1 RDSNNRTA
9 CRRCRKKQRCRDR
22 SPRRPLRAGLRG
34 LSQDRLAGDRR
45 RSRRGQLHGARRGP
59 IARCDL
65 ARGARPGGVRE
76 PQHAGG
82 PRAIPCRFFG
92 AAIIGRHPL
101 KIVVTVKQVPDPNS
115 NFALESDNT
124 ISREKEAVL
133 DPGDECGVEEGLQ
146 LKESL
151 GGEVILVSMGPERAK
166 DAIRKGLSMG
176 ADRGVL
182 ISDAALAGADALLT
196 AKALAA
202 AIKQE
207 QPDLV
212 ICATESYDGSTGM
225 VPPMLAELLGMPQ
238 LTFAKKVEVDGS
250 SVKVHRQTADGYQ
263 VVETAT
269 PALIT
274 VTAAIAEPRYASL
287 KGIMAAR
294 SKEIKQVSLGD
305 LGVEKSEPAE
315 TIEGVVDAETRKAGE
330 VIEDDGS
337 AVERIAKVLAEATV
351 I

>member
-1 RDSNNRTA
+1 MLVF
-9 CRRCRKKQRCRDR
+9 RRSDNDR
-22 SPRRPLRAGLRG
+22 S
-34 LSQDRLAGDRR
+34 
-45 RSRRGQLHGARRGP
+45 
-59 IARCDL
+59 
-65 ARGARPGGVRE
+65 
-76 PQHAGG
+76 
-82 PRAIPCRFFG
+82 
-92 AAIIGRHPL
+92 PL

-115 NFALESDNT
+115 NLSLEGDNT

-146 LKESL
+146 LKEAH

-182 ISDAALAGADALLT
+182 VSDAALAGADALLT
-196 AKALAA
+196 ARVLAA

-238 LTFAKKVEVDGS
+238 VTFAKKVEIADS
-250 SVKVHRQTADGYQ
+250 TVKVHRQTSDGYQ
-263 VVETAT
+263 VVEAPR

-294 SKEIKQVSLGD
+294 SKEIKQLAVAD
-305 LGVEKSEPAE
+305 LGVEKVQPAE
-315 TIEGVVDAETRKAGE
+315 TIEDVTDAEQRKAGE
-330 VIEDDGS
+330 VIEDDGT
-337 AVERIAKVLAEATV
+337 AVDKIVQVLSEAKVL
-351 I
+351 